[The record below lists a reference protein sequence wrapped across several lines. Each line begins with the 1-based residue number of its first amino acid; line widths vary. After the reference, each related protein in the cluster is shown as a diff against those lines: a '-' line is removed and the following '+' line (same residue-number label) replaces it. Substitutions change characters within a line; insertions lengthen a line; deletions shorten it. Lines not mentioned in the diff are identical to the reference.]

1 MLMEFTKYQG
11 AGNDFILFDNRN
23 DALNTGMQAFFAKIC
38 HRRFGIGADGV
49 MLLQLAQDVDFE
61 MVYINADGY
70 EGSLCGNG
78 SRCMVKFA
86 HRLGIRKEAYTFLAA
101 DGIHEAKLDKGVV
114 RLKMHDV
121 TDIKHLLHYYELNTG
136 SPHYVEFFDNIAG
149 IDVREQ
155 GAKIRFS
162 DQYKQA
168 GINVN
173 FVECTDGRLSMR
185 TYERGVEDET
195 YACGTGVTAAALAY
209 AIDNKL
215 PAGYYN
221 IPVQVLGG
229 ELMVSFEKLS
239 DTYFTEIWLS
249 GPADFVY
256 SGVIDTEQ
264 FA

>member
-1 MLMEFTKYQG
+1 
-11 AGNDFILFDNRN
+11 
-23 DALNTGMQAFFAKIC
+23 
-38 HRRFGIGADGV
+38 
-49 MLLQLAQDVDFE
+49 
-61 MVYINADGY
+61 
-70 EGSLCGNG
+70 
-78 SRCMVKFA
+78 
-86 HRLGIRKEAYTFLAA
+86 
-101 DGIHEAKLDKGVV
+101 
-114 RLKMHDV
+114 
-121 TDIKHLLHYYELNTG
+121 
-136 SPHYVEFFDNIAG
+136 
-149 IDVREQ
+149 
-155 GAKIRFS
+155 
-162 DQYKQA
+162 
-168 GINVN
+168 
-173 FVECTDGRLSMR
+173 MR